1 MIGKTNYYGN
11 PFIGLFAAANDEI
24 AIVPMGSSQHFIDR
38 VKESLGVG
46 VMEMLICESN
56 LLGIYMCMSNS
67 SIIVQDGIRDI
78 EKKVLESTGMNI
90 VYTKERHNA
99 WGNNL
104 CINSK
109 GGIINDEVGRETV
122 KKLEG
127 ALGIEIVPMSIGGYR
142 TVGSVALAT
151 EKGFVVKNRATED
164 ELKEIESA
172 LKVKGGVSTANMGSM
187 FVSACAIANSRGM
200 VAGEATTGIEMSR
213 LQDALM
219 LA

>member
-1 MIGKTNYYGN
+1 MIGKSNYYGN

-24 AIVPMGSSQHFIDR
+24 AIVPMGSSQHFMDR
-38 VKESLGVG
+38 IRESLEVRI
-46 VMEMLICESN
+46 MEMLVCESN
-56 LLGIYMCMSNS
+56 LLGVYMCMSNS
-67 SIIVQDGIRDI
+67 SIIVQEGIGDV
-78 EKKVLESTGMNI
+78 EKKALESTGMNI
-90 VYTKERHNA
+90 VYINERHNA

-109 GGIINDEVGRETV
+109 GGIINGDVGRDAV

-142 TVGSVALAT
+142 TVGTVVLAT
-151 EKGFVVKNRATED
+151 EKGFAVKNRATDD
-164 ELKEIESA
+164 EIREIESA

-187 FVSACAIANSRGM
+187 VISACAIANSKGM

-213 LQDALM
+213 LQDALGLM
-219 LA
+219 